1 MGINR
6 HAGQEERRTVGGPYV
21 RRNIMEKLN
30 IKPSSIHTS
39 KDVERLAEKM
49 KEHHFKD
56 DNGKEITPIGS
67 YCMGRR

>member
-1 MGINR
+1 M
-6 HAGQEERRTVGGPYV
+6 YV
-21 RRNIMEKLN
+21 EILWKKLN
-30 IKPSSIHTS
+30 IKSSSIHTS
-39 KDVERLAEKM
+39 KDVECLAEKM

>member
-1 MGINR
+1 M
-6 HAGQEERRTVGGPYV
+6 YV
-21 RRNIMEKLN
+21 EILWKKLN
-30 IKPSSIHTS
+30 IKSSSIHTS

>member
-1 MGINR
+1 MQVKKNDVR
-6 HAGQEERRTVGGPYV
+6 WVAHMYV
-21 RRNIMEKLN
+21 EILWKKLN
-30 IKPSSIHTS
+30 IKSSSIHTS